1 MPGTSAIITACRRQE
16 LNLLQVFDEAPMLG
30 NRIKGDHL
38 SIISSTN
45 MAHYLPRD
53 SYYIISK
60 VDNKFVNLCDTDPSL
75 VREPLVVGNE
85 QVLVS
90 ILLLRRPSAITT
102 SGTNSSGLSQRVIR
116 QTISTRSGPKTMLG
130 TCGVTMFMSS
140 ELWTG
145 RRHRGGGSPI
155 SQVSIRTSKQMLV
168 IIADSGKV

>member
-45 MAHYLPRD
+45 MAHLPPD
-53 SYYIISK
+53 SYYIFSE
-60 VDNKFVNLCDTDPSL
+60 VDNKFVNLCNTDPSL

-90 ILLLRRPSAITT
+90 ILLLGRPSAITT
-102 SGTNSSGLSQRVIR
+102 SGTNSSGSSQRVIR

-130 TCGVTMFMSS
+130 TCAVTMFMSS
-140 ELWTG
+140 EPWTG

-155 SQVSIRTSKQMLV
+155 SQVSTHTSKQMLV
-168 IIADSGKV
+168 IIADPGKV